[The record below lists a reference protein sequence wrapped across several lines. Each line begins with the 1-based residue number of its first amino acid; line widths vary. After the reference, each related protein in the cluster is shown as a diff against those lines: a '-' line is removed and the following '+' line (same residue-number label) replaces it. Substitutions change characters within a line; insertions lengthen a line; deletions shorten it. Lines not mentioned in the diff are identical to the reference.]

1 MKGKLSFLWT
11 TLCFGLLIL
20 SVGFSATGQ
29 AAPANTSEEPQIEAG
44 SAVCNLVR
52 PYTNPVLS
60 PGMAVMWDGAGV
72 SDPAV
77 IYAGGNYKMY
87 YSGTDNNGDSAIGL
101 ATSPDGIAWTKVGKL
116 FSNLTSCSENG
127 ARAGTVLFDGGVYK
141 MWFQGRGADGAW
153 RVCYAT
159 SPNGMTWTGNATPVL
174 SRGASGAWDS
184 AWVRNPTVLLDGSA
198 YHLWYTGSQGSTT
211 QIGHATSPDGIAW
224 TKAANPVLVY
234 GPIAAWDW
242 LGSYAPSVV
251 KAGSEFVMFYSGA
264 ALPPKWSTG
273 YALSTDGVNWQRAAR
288 IIPQGKPGEFDEL
301 SAEYSAVLLESGKYR
316 FWYSGLS
323 ATDVQSIGYAEAD
336 ACSGAPPTGNYSYL
350 PVVNRGR
357 PQVYTDNFSNS
368 TSGWVN
374 YSDADFDFGY
384 VDGEYQINLKKPNWW
399 GWESAGALAET
410 YVVEVNVRRT
420 ANTDGGYGLI
430 FDVEKGH
437 EDNFLIFIVK
447 DGYFSVQR
455 YQAPDWY
462 YEQSWT
468 ASSAIN
474 PGTAWNK
481 LKLVISTRG
490 YPQVYANDVLLWA
503 AAVQTQGAGRQV
515 GLTALSPSNSA
526 IDVRFDNFIMYRYG
540 DTPGNIITNAP
551 VVTTG
556 AAPRY
561 PFPLL
566 HEDGQV
572 TKPGGGYFD
581 SGLRR

>member
-20 SVGFSATGQ
+20 SVGFSTTGQ

-116 FSNLTSCSENG
+116 FSNLTTCSENG

-153 RVCYAT
+153 SVCYAT

-198 YHLWYTGSQGSTT
+198 YHMWYTGSQGSTT

-224 TKAANPVLVY
+224 TKGANPVLVY

-288 IIPQGKPGEFDEL
+288 IIPPGKPGEFDEL
-301 SAEYSAVLLESGKYR
+301 SAEYSAVLLESDKYR

-357 PQVYTDNFSNS
+357 PQVYTDNFSDS
-368 TSGWVN
+368 TSGWHT
-374 YSDADFDFGY
+374 YADADFEFGY
-384 VDGEYQINLKKPNWW
+384 VAGEYQIYLKNPDWW
-399 GWESAGALAET
+399 GWGTAGALAET
-410 YVVEVNVRRT
+410 YVAEVNARRT
-420 ANTDGGYGLI
+420 AGTDGAYGFI
-430 FDVEKGH
+430 IDVDQSSEK
-437 EDNFLIFIVK
+437 DFLLFAVAR
-447 DGYFSVQR
+447 DAFSVLH
-455 YQAPDWY
+455 YQNSTWNFVQD
-462 YEQSWT
+462 WT
-468 ASSAIN
+468 AAPVIN
-474 PGTAWNK
+474 TGTAWNK
-481 LKLVISTRG
+481 LKLVMPTRG
-490 YPQVYANDVLLWA
+490 YPQFYVNDVLLWSA
-503 AAVQTQGAGRQV
+503 NLQIQGEGRQV
-515 GLTALSPSNSA
+515 GLTTIAPATETL
-526 IDVRFDNFIMYRYG
+526 DVRFDNFMMYRYG
-540 DTPGNIITNAP
+540 DTPGNIITNLP
-551 VVTTG
+551 VVITG
-556 AAPRY
+556 APKSMPFRLLRENDLAAPA
-561 PFPLL
+561 
-566 HEDGQV
+566 
-572 TKPGGGYFD
+572 GGGYFTP
-581 SGLRR
+581 GLLR